1 MGTEFLAWLGR
12 GGDLPMLLLLVG
24 TGAYC
29 SVKLRGFP
37 LLWPRRAL
45 GALRHAAQSAGGV
58 SPREALCT
66 ALAGTVGTGNI
77 VGVAGAIALGGP
89 GAVFWMWCA
98 ALLGTA
104 TKYAEIVLTLETRVR
119 LPDGTVRGG
128 PMIAMRRLGRFG
140 KWLAALFGSGA
151 ILASFGIGNAVQMH
165 TLSSL
170 LRRGTISDV
179 LLGGTV
185 ALLVSIL
192 GRDPGRVGRTAAR
205 LVPWMGA
212 LYLGLASVVVVR
224 YFEYLPRVLWEIVR
238 AALCPRAVLGGS
250 VGVLTAF
257 RCGAARGV
265 FSNEA
270 GLGSAP
276 LAHASVETDSPVRQG
291 VIGSLEVLLVTAVCT
306 VTALVLLLPAAAMA
320 YEIPYGTSCG
330 AELVIAALGTVLP
343 AAVAKWLLG
352 AVLACFAVSSVL
364 SWRLYGERCAA
375 ALLGD
380 RAVRWYRLLFGAALL
395 CSARLPA
402 EPVWT
407 ASELLNAW
415 MATPNLLSLLLLL
428 PTVTRATR
436 SFFRKAVETD
446 AGLCYNAGDSHEGDG
461 HETCDKARRVRQRT
475 RRTDR
480 AE

>member
-1 MGTEFLAWLGR
+1 
-12 GGDLPMLLLLVG
+12 MLLLLVG

-29 SVKLRGFP
+29 SVGLRGFP

-45 GALRHAAQSAGGV
+45 CALRRAERSAGGV
-58 SPREALCT
+58 SPREALFT

-119 LPDGTVRGG
+119 LPDGTVQGG
-128 PMIAMRRLGRFG
+128 PMIAMRRLGRCG
-140 KWLAALFGSGA
+140 KWLAALFCVGA

-165 TLSSL
+165 TLASL
-170 LRRGTISDV
+170 LPGGMLSDV
-179 LLGGTV
+179 LLGAIV

-212 LYLGLASVVVVR
+212 LYLGLASVVLVR
-224 YFEYLPRVLWEIVR
+224 YIGYLPRVLREIVR

-250 VGVLTAF
+250 IGFWAAF
-257 RCGAARGV
+257 HSGAARGV

-276 LAHASVETDSPVRQG
+276 LAHAAVETDAPVRQG
-291 VIGSLEVLLVTAVCT
+291 VIGSLEVLIVTAVCT

-320 YEIPYGTSCG
+320 YEIPYGTACG
-330 AELVIAALGTVLP
+330 AELVIAALGTALP
-343 AAVAKWLLG
+343 AAAAKGLLG

-364 SWRLYGERCAA
+364 TWRLYGERCART
-375 ALLGD
+375 LLGD

-395 CSARLPA
+395 YAARLPA
-402 EPVWT
+402 ETVWT
-407 ASELLNAW
+407 VSELLNAW

-428 PTVTRATR
+428 PIVTRATR

-446 AGLCYNAGDSHEGDG
+446 AHLCYNAGDSRKGDG